1 MKAPKIPSFFK
12 IPQTNQ
18 FVYKP
23 RYYKKTIQDRDIK
36 FNRNSDRNQQQKA
49 KNKRIIFFI
58 IILSLLSYFILISN

>member
-12 IPQTNQ
+12 KPQTNQ

-23 RYYKKTIQDRDIK
+23 RYYKKSRKERDMK
-36 FNRNSDRNQQQKA
+36 FKSNLDESRQEKA

-58 IILSLLSYFILISN
+58 IILSLLSYFLLI